1 MNNVIKF
8 VKMNAIEFKEE
19 ENNKA
24 NENKENN

>member
-1 MNNVIKF
+1 MNSIIKF
-8 VKMNAIEFKEE
+8 VKMNIIEFKEE

>member
-8 VKMNAIEFKEE
+8 VKMNIIEFKEE

>member
-1 MNNVIKF
+1 MNNIIKF
-8 VKMNAIEFKEE
+8 VKMNTIEFKEE